1 MQQDSHST
9 PEAEAMDS
17 LRRALLQGGLVVA
30 GGFVVGCSGAGEDA
44 QAGAGAAATGAAA
57 EPQVPSPPTHNPSTE
72 FAFTIFATI
81 ADAMPV
87 GDTATGQIRAIPIT
101 GGQVTGE
108 GISGRV
114 VPGGAD
120 WQRTRSDGVTEL
132 EATYAIE
139 MSDRTMIKV
148 VNRGIIAPQADGPA
162 YFRTAVEFTAP
173 NGRWQWLNEALFLCT
188 AGLAED
194 RKNTVRVDVFK
205 LV

>member
-1 MQQDSHST
+1 MQQDKIST
-9 PEAEAMDS
+9 PDADGLDP
-17 LRRALLQGGLVVA
+17 LRRALLQGSLVVA
-30 GGFVVGCSGAGEDA
+30 GGFLVDGAR
-44 QAGAGAAATGAAA
+44 AA
-57 EPQVPSPPTHNPSTE
+57 EADAKVPSPPTHNPSTQ

-81 ADAMPV
+81 SDAMPV

-101 GGQVTGE
+101 GGEVTGE
-108 GISGRV
+108 GIAGRV

-139 MSDRTMIKV
+139 MSDRTVIKV
-148 VNRGIIAPQADGPA
+148 VNRGIIVPPATGGTA

-173 NGRWQWLNEALFLCT
+173 NGKWQWLNEAIFLCT

-194 RKNTVRVDVFK
+194 RPGTVRVDVFK
-205 LV
+205 LI